1 MQVYF
6 SAGLGE
12 SNEASYEFG
21 VEKKKKQGGKPE
33 ASYGPFYHFPHA
45 IQNLVDWVCGSI
57 LDKKL

>member
-21 VEKKKKQGGKPE
+21 VEKKKKNKGGNQKLHMVHSTIFHTQFKILWIE
-33 ASYGPFYHFPHA
+33 SAAPF
-45 IQNLVDWVCGSI
+45 
-57 LDKKL
+57 

>member
-21 VEKKKKQGGKPE
+21 VEKKKQGGKPE

-45 IQNLVDWVCGSI
+45 IQNLVD
-57 LDKKL
+57 

>member
-21 VEKKKKQGGKPE
+21 VGKKKIKGGNQKLHMVHSTIFHTQFKILWIE
-33 ASYGPFYHFPHA
+33 SAAPF
-45 IQNLVDWVCGSI
+45 
-57 LDKKL
+57 